1 MDDEKSVPVV
11 WHAQQELIL
20 KQWSEQ
26 AMSYRYLHDRSY
38 KNFSSLH
45 VKFSLPVII
54 LSTIAGTANFA
65 TGSFPEAWREYVSL
79 ATGGINLVAGMITTI
94 AQFMKI
100 PEMLEA
106 HRASANDFGKLA
118 RKIKV
123 ELSLPIRERS
133 VNGRDFIQNCRDEME
148 ILMERAPDISLK
160 HLRTFSGKFRKKNIT
175 MPDIIDLSKVEVYTD
190 HEEVNRIEKQR
201 KEAIEGAAKAMIEKE
216 QKTQIQ
222 VSHVADNLQMFMNSI
237 QRPSSSS
244 SEVEIGS
251 LRRHSTPN
259 LLTAPIDIVVDSE
272 NKDD

>member
-1 MDDEKSVPVV
+1 MEDVSSLPL
-11 WHAQQELIL
+11 WHRQQELIL
-20 KQWSEQ
+20 KQWSEE

-54 LSTIAGTANFA
+54 LSTLAGTANFA
-65 TGSFPEAWREYVSL
+65 TGSFPEHLREYVSL

-123 ELSLPIRERS
+123 ELSLPVRERS
-133 VNGRDFIQNCRDEME
+133 ADGRVFIQGCRDEME

-160 HLRTFSGKFRKKNIT
+160 HLRAFSGKFRKKNIT
-175 MPDIIDLSKVEVYTD
+175 MPDIIDLSTVEVFND
-190 HEEVNRIEKQR
+190 HAEM
-201 KEAIEGAAKAMIEKE
+201 AKAAEKRKKEIRATAKALVDQEKE
-216 QKTQIQ
+216 TELKA
-222 VSHVADNLQMFMNSI
+222 SHVTDNLQMFMNGLA
-237 QRPSSSS
+237 RPSSSS
-244 SEVEIGS
+244 SDGLS
-251 LRRHSTPN
+251 RRHSLPHVSIS
-259 LLTAPIDIVVDSE
+259 IDEKNDEPSS
-272 NKDD
+272 KDD